1 MKLSWSRVTPSAA
14 LVPVLG
20 FAAVAALALILDEP
34 LWCGQFSAWL
44 GAEVFKLCLQFL
56 LITVIGG
63 GVFAYFAARR
73 EEQAK
78 AEARI
83 AELQKLDREL
93 GVAYRSA
100 KRVKRS
106 MRAKLTRDGVAIG
119 RIDREAFVEA
129 MDEILD
135 AQIATEQVRE
145 DIAVRHDLMGGP
157 AVDNLAFALR
167 YAARYLHDVYEDYER
182 GRVQKRED
190 DFVVDQ
196 ASPNLRNFLLDDPLP
211 ADLEAQLKRARAEQT
226 PLAIRFSEL
235 AAFEAARK
243 ARGDGARRQGAVAME
258 CFRMASAQ
266 IRVKLAD
273 ALKASPYRIGL

>member
-1 MKLSWSRVTPSAA
+1 MKPAPTRLTPSAA
-14 LVPVLG
+14 LMPVLG
-20 FAAVAALALILDEP
+20 LSAAAALALILDQP
-34 LWCGQFSAWL
+34 LWCGRVSAWL
-44 GAEVFKLCLQFL
+44 GAEVFKLSLQFL
-56 LITVIGG
+56 LITVMGG

-106 MRAKLTRDGVAIG
+106 MRARLARDGASRG
-119 RIDREAFVEA
+119 RIDGTAFADA
-129 MDEILD
+129 MDAILD

-157 AVDNLAFALR
+157 AVGNLAFALR

-182 GRVQKRED
+182 GRVRQVKGA
-190 DFVVDQ
+190 FVVDET
-196 ASPNLRNFLLDDPLP
+196 SPNLRNFLLDDPLP
-211 ADLEAQLKRARAEQT
+211 ADLQAQLKRARAEQT
-226 PLAIRFSEL
+226 SLVDRFREL
-235 AAFEAARK
+235 EAFETARQ
-243 ARGDGARRQGAVAME
+243 AQGDDARRQGAVAME